1 MRHPHPPAPHSAVCS
16 SPACSYTLYII
27 ESSSFVFPV
36 RCISHRSTLRQPVQH
51 AAPVIAAHWLFCIC
65 GFVFFW
71 QQSLFVLAAFFIY
84 VPCLVKSPYQGCVWP
99 YKAFWCTS
107 KGCVWP
113 SKGCK
118 RRFWQALFVILS
130 GFLKKY
136 GLLDEEQEQAYRAA
150 AAVGFCQ
157 KECVLLLG
165 KDDGVG
171 LSKVSSEWRSRQQ
184 GCL

>member
-36 RCISHRSTLRQPVQH
+36 RCISRRSTLRQPVQH
-51 AAPVIAAHWLFCIC
+51 AAPVIAAHWLFCIH
-65 GFVFFW
+65 GFAFFW
-71 QQSLFVLAAFFIY
+71 QQSLFVFAAFFIY
-84 VPCLVKSPYQGCVWP
+84 VSCLVKSPYQ
-99 YKAFWCTS
+99 
-107 KGCVWP
+107 GCVWP

-130 GFLKKY
+130 GFLKKS
-136 GLLDEEQEQAYRAA
+136 GLLDEEQEQAYQAA